1 MLIFFFNLKDSV
13 YSHFPSVNES
23 FKSKE
28 DIVKLQS
35 LITSNIEMKDTLRK
49 TNETMNEWMKKTKR
63 TMEIYEQKLKGFQE
77 KTDSLEEE
85 NKFLQKQLFE
95 KVQQIEILEIKRN
108 EEFENNISEKENK
121 LYQLQQQILK
131 LEEHQK
137 VI

>member
-1 MLIFFFNLKDSV
+1 
-13 YSHFPSVNES
+13 
-23 FKSKE
+23 
-28 DIVKLQS
+28 
-35 LITSNIEMKDTLRK
+35 
-49 TNETMNEWMKKTKR
+49 
-63 TMEIYEQKLKGFQE
+63 MEIYEQKLKGFQE

-137 VI
+137 LSFICFEGMVNWLLGKVYFWKVP